1 MRYAFRFSAFGAGA
15 VVDQLSHMPGR
26 LVASATLKQYCIKPI
41 SQEFARDRLLS
52 VVGLRSS
59 AAKPALPASVFFSR
73 RRGARLFCGDVPGS
87 SRYLGLDYVPSDRQ
101 SRCPHNVATAPE

>member
-1 MRYAFRFSAFGAGA
+1 MFLLRHPLRFFAFGPAA
-15 VVDQLSHMPGR
+15 VFEQLAHTPGR
-26 LVASATLKQYCIKPI
+26 LVASAALKQYCIKPI

-73 RRGARLFCGDVPGS
+73 RRGARLFCGAVPVS
-87 SRYLGLDYVPSDRQ
+87 SRYLGRDYVP
-101 SRCPHNVATAPE
+101 